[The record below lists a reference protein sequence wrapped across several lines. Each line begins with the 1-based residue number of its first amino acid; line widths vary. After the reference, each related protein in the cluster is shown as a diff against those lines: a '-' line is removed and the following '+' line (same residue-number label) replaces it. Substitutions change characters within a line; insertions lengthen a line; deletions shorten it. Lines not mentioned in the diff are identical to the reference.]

1 MLYVH
6 YTKQDMITWIL
17 QDYKPNRLS
26 LLFVLQFVEF
36 KILQYADDTILKI
49 NSLSKSLHVSLNFR
63 LTI

>member
-6 YTKQDMITWIL
+6 YTKQDMITWFL

-49 NSLSKSLHVSLNFR
+49 NSLSKSLDVSLNFR

>member
-6 YTKQDMITWIL
+6 YTKQDLITCIL
-17 QDYKPNRLS
+17 QDYKPKRLS

-36 KILQYADDTILKI
+36 NLLQYDDGTILMT
-49 NSLSKSLHVSLNFR
+49 NSLSKSLDVSLNFR

>member
-49 NSLSKSLHVSLNFR
+49 NSLSKSLDVSLNFR